1 MSYTPTDLVK
11 AEKNVV
17 LAERHIAAQ
26 QEVLAMMRAAGT
38 DTSGA
43 EELLARFEADLGRA
57 ERIRDWIASGLGER
71 SSREPQRAAA

>member
-1 MSYTPTDLVK
+1 MRYTPTDLAK

-38 DTSGA
+38 SPEGA

-57 ERIRDWIASGLGER
+57 QRIRDWIATSLSER
-71 SSREPQRAAA
+71 VLEARAA

>member
-17 LAERHIAAQ
+17 LAERHVAAQ
-26 QEVLAMMRAAGT
+26 LEVLAMMRAAG
-38 DTSGA
+38 SPSEGA

-71 SSREPQRAAA
+71 SRERRAAA